1 MNGQMI
7 TGTSKDPGSGRLE
20 LAGIC
25 EHLVQLSHFL
35 DKEN

>member
-1 MNGQMI
+1 MNGQ
-7 TGTSKDPGSGRLE
+7 TVKGTSEDPGSGRLE
-20 LAGIC
+20 LVAIC